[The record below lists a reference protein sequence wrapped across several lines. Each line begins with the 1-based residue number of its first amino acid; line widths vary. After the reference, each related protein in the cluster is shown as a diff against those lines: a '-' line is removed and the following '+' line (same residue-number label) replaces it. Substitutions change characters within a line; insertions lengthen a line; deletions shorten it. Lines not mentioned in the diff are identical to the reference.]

1 MGIRSSQTALCRCQ
15 APPQMCRSRAPMRF
29 RRCLAPGERFRGALR
44 SGTPAHRAHTRSGWA
59 GSSFSDRAWSAARG
73 AQGFVARAAR
83 DGQMGRECGPDGP
96 PSRAA
101 AEARQRTR
109 ASVRS
114 RHWLSTGRLPPLG
127 STSAPMCPAQRIV
140 PKVSLSVQCEPAT
153 RRDRPSGH
161 PDAGAGDTRGERGGA
176 WRDETQ

>member
-1 MGIRSSQTALCRCQ
+1 MGDGSVQIRSSKPT
-15 APPQMCRSRAPMRF
+15 
-29 RRCLAPGERFRGALR
+29 
-44 SGTPAHRAHTRSGWA
+44 RAHQIRVG
-59 GSSFSDRAWSAARG
+59 GFFVLRSSFSDRAWSAARG
-73 AQGFVARAAR
+73 AKGFVARAAR
-83 DGQMGRECGPDGP
+83 DGQMGRECGPDGR
-96 PSRAA
+96 PSWAA
-101 AEARQRTR
+101 AEARKRTR

-127 STSAPMCPAQRIV
+127 STSAPMCGAQRIA

-176 WRDETQ
+176 WRDETQQRVKGLLTTPRTRQRADAVHAPSR